1 MLSLIIILALLAAIV
16 IGYRTK
22 FNVGLIALFFAYV
35 IGCFVMDL
43 PASALLAKWPMGIFF
58 VIFAVAL
65 FYNIAL
71 INGTLEKLALW
82 VVYALRGTPR
92 LLPFALFA
100 AALVVAALGAGFYTV
115 LAFMAPIT
123 LLLCD
128 KVKMSHLVG
137 AVAINCGALVGAN
150 FMISGS
156 GVIFRGLMDH
166 AGYGSES
173 FGFSFAIFAAT
184 FAYALVLIALF
195 LILPKSNR
203 SIGQDIE
210 LARPEPFAPKQK
222 INLLLIVVMMLI
234 ILLPPVLAFIWPDVA
249 VLSWLNARI
258 NVGWV
263 GLSMA
268 VIGLML
274 GLADEKTVIAKVPWE
289 TLIMICGVGVLVGL
303 AIEACTLDIIASW
316 IGGNIPIIAV
326 PLVIGLVA
334 AIMSFFSSTL
344 GVVTPALFPLV
355 PALAFTTGLDPMLLF
370 ICIVVGAQ
378 SSAISPFS
386 SGGSLILGAVAD
398 ADARARLFPQLIFVA
413 VPASVALSLLASV
426 LLSLFL

>member
-1 MLSLIIILALLAAIV
+1 MLSLLIILALMAAIV
-16 IGYRTK
+16 IGYRTQ
-22 FNVGLIALFFAYV
+22 FNVGLIALFFAYL

-43 PASALLAKWPMGIFF
+43 PASALLAKWPLGIFF

-82 VVYALRGTPR
+82 VVYGLRGTPR
-92 LLPFALFA
+92 LLPFALFI

-156 GVIFRGLMDH
+156 GVIFRGLMDN
-166 AGYGSES
+166 AGYGGES
-173 FGFSFAIFAAT
+173 FGFSFGIFMAT
-184 FAYALVLIALF
+184 LAYALVLIALF
-195 LILPKSNR
+195 LFLPKSNR
-203 SIGQDIE
+203 SIGQGIE
-210 LARPEPFAPKQK
+210 LTRPAPFERKQK
-222 INLLLIVVMMLI
+222 INLALILLMMLI
-234 ILLPPVLAFIWPDVA
+234 ILLPPLLAFTWPEADT
-249 VLSWLNARI
+249 LRWLNARV

-303 AIEACTLDIIASW
+303 AIEAGTLDLIAGW

-355 PALAFTTGLDPMLLF
+355 PALALATGLNPMLLF
-370 ICIVVGAQ
+370 VCIVVGAQ

-398 ADARARLFPQLIFVA
+398 AEARARLFPKLIFVA
-413 VPASVALSLLASV
+413 VPASVALSLLASL

>member
-1 MLSLIIILALLAAIV
+1 MISLIIILALLMAIV

-22 FNVGLIALFFAYV
+22 FNVGLIALFFAYL

-43 PASALLAKWPMGIFF
+43 PTSALLSKWPMGIFF
-58 VIFAVAL
+58 VIFAVSL

-82 VVYALRGTPR
+82 VVYGLRGLPQ
-92 LLPFALFA
+92 LLPFALFS

-156 GVIFRGLMDH
+156 GVIFRGLMDQ
-166 AGYGSES
+166 AGYVDQSFSFS
-173 FGFSFAIFAAT
+173 FGIFIAT
-184 FAYALVLIALF
+184 LAYALVLIALF
-195 LILPKSNR
+195 LCLPKANR
-203 SIGQDIE
+203 HIGQGMA
-210 LARPEPFAPKQK
+210 LTRPEPFERKQK
-222 INLLLIVVMMLI
+222 INLMLIVLMMVI
-234 ILLPPVLAFIWPDVA
+234 ILVPPVLAFVWPEVDGIRF
-249 VLSWLNARI
+249 LNARI

-303 AIEACTLDIIASW
+303 AIEAGTLDIIAGW
-316 IGGNIPIIAV
+316 IGGNIPMMAI

-355 PALAFTTGLDPMLLF
+355 PALTLTTGLNPMLLF
-370 ICIVVGAQ
+370 MCIVVGAQ

-386 SGGSLILGAVAD
+386 SGGSLVLGAVAD
-398 ADARARLFPQLIFVA
+398 PEARARLFPKLIFVA
-413 VPASVALSLLASV
+413 VPASVGLSV
-426 LLSLFL
+426 LANALMSLFL